1 MSRLPSSSSNPSRI
15 SRRQLIAGAAST
27 VAASSCVTLAA
38 GLAHGHD
45 YDDPPS
51 EAAGLTGYMRE
62 RQVFV
67 RWNNAVVISYR
78 AHNSLKFPYFGPLVG
93 PASGSSLTTESSVPY
108 PHHRGVWLGCE
119 PLNGGDYWSDGSLED
134 GQIVSAGPV
143 LGQVDATSASIEDKC
158 EWLRHGEPSPLSDHR
173 RMRVRIPS
181 DDLYAIDV
189 AIDLTAHRDIHIDSA
204 KHSLFALRAAADI
217 SPLDGGVLVN
227 SNGQVGANGT
237 FGKPA
242 AWCGYHG
249 ARRRSK
255 AVEGIAIMNHPDNFG
270 GDCPWFT
277 RNYGHLSP
285 SPFNFQSKPWTIEQG
300 ESLALKYCVVMH
312 AGTPQDAGLD
322 KLYSEW
328 LEVDGRF
335 KNS

>member
-1 MSRLPSSSSNPSRI
+1 MT
-15 SRRQLIAGAAST
+15 QAASAL
-27 VAASSCVTLAA
+27 AASSCIPLSSQ
-38 GLAHGHD
+38 GAHARD
-45 YDDPPS
+45 YEDLPS
-51 EAAGLTGYMRE
+51 EAAGLTGYTRD

-78 AHNSLKFPYFGPLVG
+78 AHPSLKFPYFGPLVG

-119 PLNGGDYWSDGSLED
+119 PLDGGDYWSDGSLED
-134 GQIVSAGPV
+134 GQIASAGPV
-143 LGQVDATSASIEDKC
+143 LGHVDAVSARFEDNCVWK
-158 EWLRHGEPSPLSDHR
+158 RRGESSPLSDR
-173 RMRVRIPS
+173 RQMTVRIPS

-189 AIDLTAHRDIHIDSA
+189 AIELTAHRDIHIDSA

-217 SPLDGGVLVN
+217 SPLAGGVLMN
-227 SNGQVGANGT
+227 SHGHVGAKGT
-237 FGKPA
+237 FGRPA

-255 AVEGIAIMNHPDNFG
+255 AVEGVAILDHPDNFG

-285 SPFNFQSKPWTIEQG
+285 SPFNFQTKPWTIEQG
-300 ESLALKYCVVMH
+300 QSLVLKYCVVMH
-312 AGTPQDAGLD
+312 AGTPQQAGLD
-322 KLYSEW
+322 RLHAEW
-328 LEVDGRF
+328 LTGGGRF
-335 KNS
+335 AAS